1 VKPPPF
7 EYAAPRSVDEAVAL
21 LAEHGDAAKVLAGGQ
36 SLIPVLN
43 FRLTRPAIL
52 IDINRVADLGG
63 VASNG
68 TSVRIGAMS
77 RQAAAEH
84 SAVVRERVP
93 LLAAAM
99 PFVAHPQIRNRGTV
113 GGCLAHAD
121 PAAELP
127 AVMLALEAR
136 LHLRSSTGE
145 RVLAADEFY
154 TGLFSTA
161 LEATELLVAI
171 EIDASPPG
179 TRWGFDEVAR
189 RHGDFALM
197 GVAAGLAFDAG
208 GRIAFAR
215 LAYVNAGG
223 GPIRARAAESAL
235 IDQVPNDDAWAAA
248 AAAADHDLDPPNDV
262 HATSQYRRHLARVL
276 TRRVLARL
284 MA

>member
-1 VKPPPF
+1 MKPPSF

-52 IDINRVADLGG
+52 IDINRVADLDGM
-63 VASNG
+63 ASNG
-68 TSVRIGAMS
+68 TGVRIGAMT
-77 RQAAAEH
+77 RQATAEH

-136 LHLRSSTGE
+136 LHLRSTTGA
-145 RVLAADEFY
+145 RVLPADEFY

-171 EIDASPPG
+171 EIDPSPPG
-179 TRWGFDEVAR
+179 TRWGFDEIAR

-197 GVAAGLAFDAG
+197 GVAAGLALDAA
-208 GRIAFAR
+208 GRIAVAR

-235 IDQVPNDDAWAAA
+235 IGQVPNDDAWAAA

-284 MA
+284 IA